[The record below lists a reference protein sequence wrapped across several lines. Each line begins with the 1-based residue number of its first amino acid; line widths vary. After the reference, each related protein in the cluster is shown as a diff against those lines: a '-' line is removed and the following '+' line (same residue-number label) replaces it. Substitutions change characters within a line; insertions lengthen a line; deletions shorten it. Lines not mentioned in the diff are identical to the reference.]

1 MEKDWQADLK
11 SLESRVN
18 KLETII
24 DILVGNPKYL
34 SQDVIGFNGQ
44 LLRKKIFTDLVNLI
58 KFDGIVET
66 GTWIGNTAGYMSEA
80 TGLPVYTCELEH
92 RFYSIAR
99 MRLMDF
105 KNITFELSDSRK
117 FLKELASSELS
128 KQNIFFYLDAH
139 WYKNLPL
146 REEIEIITNYWKNF
160 VIMIDDF
167 KVPNDEGYEYDDY
180 GESDSLTL
188 KLIADL
194 LQIHELVPF
203 FPSFPSSEETGSKR
217 GCVVLAKRGTSSE
230 KISGL
235 ASLTEAD
242 GF

>member
-1 MEKDWQADLK
+1 MEKDWQADYR
-11 SLESRVN
+11 SLEFRVN
-18 KLETII
+18 HLETII
-24 DILVGNPKYL
+24 DVLVGNPRYL
-34 SQDVIGFNGQ
+34 SQEQIGFNGQ

-58 KFDGIVET
+58 KFDAIVET

-80 TGLPVYTCELEH
+80 TGLPIYTCELEH

-105 KNITFELSDSRK
+105 NNITFELSDSRK
-117 FLKELASSELS
+117 FLKNLASSDIS
-128 KQNIFFYLDAH
+128 KQTIFFYLDAH
-139 WYKNLPL
+139 WYNDIPL
-146 REEIEIITNYWKNF
+146 REEIDIITNYWENF

-167 KVPNDEGYEYDDY
+167 KVANDEGYGYDNY
-180 GESDSLTL
+180 GESDALTL
-188 KLIADL
+188 RLIADI

-203 FPSFPSSEETGSKR
+203 FPSFPSCEETGSKR
-217 GCVVLAKRGTSSE
+217 GCVVLAKRGTWSE

-242 GF
+242 VF